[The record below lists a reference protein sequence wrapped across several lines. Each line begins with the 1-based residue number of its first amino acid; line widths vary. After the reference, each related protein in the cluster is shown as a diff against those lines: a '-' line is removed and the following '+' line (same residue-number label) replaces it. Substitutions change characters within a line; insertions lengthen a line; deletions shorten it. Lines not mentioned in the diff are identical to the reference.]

1 MFISYTGNVLGE
13 EVTPDDLREL
23 NLPVIQESQGG
34 GEAPKQTRIVP
45 VIESETRA
53 ESCKEVRQFIL
64 SEALPVVPARL
75 VKRILKSEFVE
86 MDELLKNNMEV
97 ARRRC
102 LEGTSQ
108 SQYFQRGNRRGSRS
122 PQLDPVF

>member
-1 MFISYTGNVLGE
+1 MIQVMFISYTGNVLGE

-45 VIESETRA
+45 VIEGETRA
-53 ESCKEVRQFIL
+53 ESRKEVRQFIL

-86 MDELLKNNMEV
+86 MDELLKKITW
-97 ARRRC
+97 R
-102 LEGTSQ
+102 
-108 SQYFQRGNRRGSRS
+108 
-122 PQLDPVF
+122 